1 MNAVSVTN
9 TPGHRIQHRIFLAED
24 DPALRRLLS
33 DGLTEAGY
41 QVFAARDGRD
51 LMRLISEA
59 SRHHV
64 PMPDLFVLD
73 ARMPLLGGLDVLSA
87 LRSAGWSQP
96 TVVITAFPDPQ
107 LHETAVAKGAS
118 VILDKP
124 LDLDDLRT
132 VVDLLLITQP
142 SRAENDLG

>member
-1 MNAVSVTN
+1 MNAASVTN
-9 TPGHRIQHRIFLAED
+9 APAHHVQQRIFLAED

-33 DGLTEAGY
+33 EGLMEAGY

-87 LRSAGWSQP
+87 IRAAGWSQP
-96 TVVITAFPDPQ
+96 TVLITAFPDPE
-107 LHETAVAKGAS
+107 LHETAVRKGAS

-124 LDLDDLRT
+124 LDMDDLRT
-132 VVDLLLITQP
+132 VIDLLLITQP
-142 SRAENDLG
+142 SRAENDL